1 MAFATAHPIRL
12 LLISALVLYGL
23 LIIGVVALFGE
34 NVGYILGEATL
45 FLAAV
50 VLVATAA
57 LAALFAIWRRTWMVS
72 DVIGLLLLAAYAS
85 LVGLLGL
92 SSLINPVQD
101 AGYIMVPRPP
111 THAVGPA
118 PAAAPEPTSPTG
130 TTAAPAQ

>member
-12 LLISALVLYGL
+12 LLNSALVLYGL

-92 SSLINPVQD
+92 LSLINPAPD
-101 AGYIMVPRPP
+101 TGYIMVPGLPA
-111 THAVGPA
+111 HAVGPA
-118 PAAAPEPTSPTG
+118 PPAAREPTSPTG